1 MHDIDRRLA
10 ELDPV
15 RTLDVRGAVSSPDAV
30 ALLQCIIAEPAAGT
44 PRSRALTRRVRIIAT
59 RPHTDGRARR
69 RRRVPLVVAAA
80 VAIAA
85 ATAAGWT
92 VFGRSPGTT
101 TTVQCE
107 INGADTVIDSIT
119 GHPVTD
125 CAAAWQRET
134 GQPAPTL
141 LPYEASTGEI
151 VVLPSAE
158 VPPAGYQLLP
168 PGSGQD
174 PRLIQLQEA
183 LSDYVDGLP
192 AGCYRDPAAITKTQ
206 AVLSG
211 LGLAGWT
218 VSVSSPADGETS
230 CAAYELTDVA
240 VRQVELGSQPP
251 APPDAK
257 YVQLAVLIR
266 QDGRCQPLT
275 VAAARVR
282 ADARQLGL
290 DEATNQV
297 EINEIT
303 EPTAPC
309 TSIYETV
316 GGTITI
322 TLRGPAT

>member
-15 RTLDVRGAVSSPDAV
+15 HAQDVRGAAHSPDAV
-30 ALLQCIIAEPAAGT
+30 ALLQRILAEPAEGT
-44 PRSRALTRRVRIIAT
+44 PRSRALTRRVRITAT
-59 RPHTDGRARR
+59 RPYADGRARR
-69 RRRVPLVVAAA
+69 RRRVPLVVAAV

-85 ATAAGWT
+85 ATGAAWAA
-92 VFGRSPGTT
+92 FGGSSPGTD

-107 INGADTVIDSIT
+107 INGADTIIDSIT
-119 GHPVTD
+119 GDPVSD
-125 CAAAWQRET
+125 CAVTWQRDT
-134 GQPAPTL
+134 GQPAPKL
-141 LPYEASTGEI
+141 LPYRAGTGEI
-151 VVLPSAE
+151 VVLPSTQ

-183 LSDYVDGLP
+183 LDDYVDGLH
-192 AGCYRDPAAITKTQ
+192 ACCYSDPVAITKTQ

-230 CAAYELTDVA
+230 CANYDLTDVDA
-240 VRQVELGSQPP
+240 HRIELGSGPP

-257 YVQLAVLIR
+257 YVQLGALIR
-266 QDGRCQPLT
+266 QDGSCQSLT
-275 VAAARVR
+275 VAAERVR
-282 ADARQLGL
+282 ADARQLGV
-290 DEATNQV
+290 DNQV
-297 EINEIT
+297 EINQVT
-303 EPTAPC
+303 EPNAPC

-316 GGTITI
+316 GGAIFI